1 MNEIDSISIIKREN
15 LDENNYFKSLIEEA
29 LNNQM
34 ITDNE
39 MLDLQMQ
46 LLQLLD
52 ERVYRYNGSDSS
64 SIKKEIMEEISDSN
78 IYTIGIYLKT
88 FRNPD
93 KALKTVKEKDL
104 KIIYENGRKIIEKM
118 LNIIRVMHIK
128 VKNNK
133 LDIQNYTYNETII
146 RGIKGFLKIYNP
158 DFKAQDMKITAD
170 YPVYNQ
176 LIGKLSGVEF
186 IKEYIYSIYLE
197 NTFCNKFSVQKIEYL
212 LSTYYN
218 DYKDLIINIFE
229 LVLTEVLACKL
240 VKRCIYD
247 LAISTSE
254 LDEIYLKFKNLQ
266 KEDIKNIIIKAY
278 EDLEREVLFD
288 NKELQE
294 YIKRNLD
301 EVVELIFNGVK
312 NNTLDKV
319 FITQKYING

>member
-146 RGIKGFLKIYNP
+146 RGIK
-158 DFKAQDMKITAD
+158 
-170 YPVYNQ
+170 
-176 LIGKLSGVEF
+176 
-186 IKEYIYSIYLE
+186 
-197 NTFCNKFSVQKIEYL
+197 
-212 LSTYYN
+212 
-218 DYKDLIINIFE
+218 
-229 LVLTEVLACKL
+229 
-240 VKRCIYD
+240 
-247 LAISTSE
+247 AIS
-254 LDEIYLKFKNLQ
+254 
-266 KEDIKNIIIKAY
+266 IIW
-278 EDLEREVLFD
+278 
-288 NKELQE
+288 
-294 YIKRNLD
+294 
-301 EVVELIFNGVK
+301 
-312 NNTLDKV
+312 
-319 FITQKYING
+319 